1 MAIAKRPVSKQ
12 PIESDVAQFI
22 AGAGGVPAEAA
33 AKAEPAK
40 GRIATMVR
48 FDAALLAK
56 VDAAAKKRGVSRSAW
71 IQYTLSEALEGQG

>member
-1 MAIAKRPVSKQ
+1 MAIAKRPNSK
-12 PIESDVAQFI
+12 PLAEVDAAKFI
-22 AGAGGVPAEAA
+22 AGAGSAVAQPGATPR
-33 AKAEPAK
+33 

-48 FDAALLAK
+48 FDADLLSK

>member
-1 MAIAKRPVSKQ
+1 MAIARKPGSK
-12 PIESDVAQFI
+12 PPGDADAAKFI
-22 AGAGGVPAEAA
+22 AGAGVSPSDDPVPV
-33 AKAEPAK
+33 K

-71 IQYTLSEALEGQG
+71 IQYTLSEALEGQA

>member
-1 MAIAKRPVSKQ
+1 MAIAKRPNSK
-12 PIESDVAQFI
+12 PPANVDAERFI
-22 AGAGGVPAEAA
+22 AGADIAA
-33 AKAEPAK
+33 AVDVEPAK

-48 FDAALLAK
+48 FDAALLGK